1 MKKPSFLLL
10 DATYVV
16 EWRGLTVLR
25 KVDGLDVD
33 NIEIVGQTGV
43 RTVRLSSRIGKG
55 NGFDEIIVRLFDN
68 DAELSLAT

>member
-16 EWRGLTVLR
+16 EWWGLTVLR

-33 NIEIVGQTGV
+33 DVEIVGQTGV

-55 NGFDEIIVRLFDN
+55 N
-68 DAELSLAT
+68 